1 MSCPV
6 DVQRTDGRTDR
17 QTDRHTWTD
26 IRNPES
32 NIVGAHN
39 TNKLKHSILQ
49 YKASC
54 PQKLVASLQKVF
66 RRGKE
71 NPEAAAEAEGKLL
84 KRRAALS

>member
-1 MSCPV
+1 M
-6 DVQRTDGRTDR
+6 DG

-26 IRNPES
+26 IRNPKS
-32 NIVGAHN
+32 NIVGEHN

-49 YKASC
+49 YKAYC
-54 PQKLVASLQKVF
+54 PRKLVASLQKVF

-71 NPEAAAEAEGKLL
+71 NPEAAEAAEAEGELL